1 MSDDYPATKNMN
13 QSGRQFRR
21 RIRGTFSGKKSKA
34 VGITSLAAPVI
45 GYVVNDLRKPDS
57 TIRSLIGVAYNK
69 LLSRK
74 TVEHEAIDIT
84 DQVEIIEDNSE
95 APKKADNNK

>member
-1 MSDDYPATKNMN
+1 MPDFPATKIMN
-13 QSGRQFRR
+13 QGGRQFRR
-21 RIRGTFSGKKSKA
+21 RIRGAFSDKKGKA
-34 VGITSLAAPVI
+34 VGITSLAAPII

-57 TIRSLIGVAYNK
+57 AIRSLIGTAYNK

-74 TVEHEAIDIT
+74 TVKHEAIDIT

-95 APKKADNNK
+95 MQKNKNNNEF

>member
-1 MSDDYPATKNMN
+1 LSDNYPATKIMN
-13 QSGRQFRR
+13 QGGRQFRR
-21 RIRGTFSGKKSKA
+21 RIRGTFSGKKGKA
-34 VGITSLAAPVI
+34 AGITSLAAPVI

-57 TIRSLIGVAYNK
+57 TIRSLIGTAYNK

-95 APKKADNNK
+95 VPEKKDNNK